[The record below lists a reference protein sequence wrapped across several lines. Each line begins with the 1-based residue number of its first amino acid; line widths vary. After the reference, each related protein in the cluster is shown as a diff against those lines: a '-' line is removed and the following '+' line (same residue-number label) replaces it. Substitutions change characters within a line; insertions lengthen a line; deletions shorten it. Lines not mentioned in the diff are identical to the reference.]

1 MSSVFSGIIMIQNSP
16 EIKVQ
21 SWKLQQEKKPH
32 NPKDVFFYSR
42 KILTRFPLQICIL
55 KSRHILVRQTYISRT
70 SKMCV
75 HTYPSVSLWASFASS
90 LLYRVLRGE
99 GDPWNDSWHVRSH
112 SSTGWAVWYQHFSA
126 WLWTSKTGGFAM
138 ISPGYSST
146 CISCADLSCWSC
158 PTVPVNPEKFCVIEK
173 WQFLNLCVKL
183 QIQFF

>member
-1 MSSVFSGIIMIQNSP
+1 MSSVFSSIIMIQNSP

-21 SWKLQQEKKPH
+21 SWKLQQDKKNKKTH

-42 KILTRFPLQICIL
+42 KMLTRFPLQICIL
-55 KSRHILVRQTYISRT
+55 KSSHLLVRQTYISRT
-70 SKMCV
+70 SKMCM

-99 GDPWNDSWHVRSH
+99 GNPWNDSWHVRSH

-138 ISPGYSST
+138 ISPGYSAT

-173 WQFLNLCVKL
+173 
-183 QIQFF
+183 